1 MSVGVRPL
9 IEVFEDMPD
18 SRQRQ
23 GQRHPLP
30 AILALACAA
39 TLCGYRSYGAMAQ
52 WGRNYSHD
60 LAVALGFAQG
70 RTPCAA
76 TFYNVFK
83 GVDCAALEAVLG
95 QWAQSVVAVAQVG
108 QTGLPA
114 LAMDGKSLRGSRGQ
128 GASEA
133 HLLSVVSHVLGLTV
147 LQMAVGDK
155 TNEITAAQ
163 EVLKQLVLEGQ
174 VVTVD
179 ALLTQREIAQQIVQ
193 KGGTT

>member
-9 IEVFEDMPD
+9 IEVFGDIPD

-52 WGRNYSHD
+52 WGRNYGHD

-95 QWAQSVVAVAQVG
+95 QWAHSVVAAAAG
-108 QTGLPA
+108 QAGLAA

-155 TNEITAAQ
+155 TNEIRAAQ
-163 EVLKQLVLEGQ
+163 EVLKQLVLEGH